1 MTKNNNQEGKY
12 LPSKKFSYY
21 YTKSSL
27 KSVCFSLNT
36 YFLSFYL
43 MVKINFRSFKICKIK
58 WQGCSL

>member
-43 MVKINFRSFKICKIK
+43 IGKIILDHLKYAK
-58 WQGCSL
+58 